1 LSGYLPLRPFRFL
14 IPMDAGHLRG
24 KLAKIDF
31 ADKMDFQIIPA
42 Y

>member
-1 LSGYLPLRPFRFL
+1 
-14 IPMDAGHLRG
+14 MDAGHLRG